1 MVYKIFYH
9 HKIEEDISRLDLST
23 KKRIIETIEKRLSA
37 EPQKYGK
44 PLRKPLKSYWKLRI
58 GRYRVVYKILED
70 EIWILAI
77 TRRDIVYKNVLGREQ

>member
-23 KKRIIETIEKRLSA
+23 KKRIIETIEKRFSA

-44 PLRKPLKSYWKLRI
+44 PLRKPLKRYWKLRI
-58 GRYRVVYKILED
+58 GRYRVVYKILKD

-77 TRRDIVYKNVLGREQ
+77 MRRDIVYKNVLEREQ

>member
-1 MVYKIFYH
+1 MVYKILYH

-23 KKRIIETIEKRLSA
+23 KKKIIETIEKRLST

-44 PLRKPLKSYWKLRI
+44 PLRKPLKRYWKLRI
-58 GRYRVVYKILED
+58 GRYRVVYKILKD

-77 TRRDIVYKNVLGREQ
+77 MRRDIVYKNVLGRE